1 MNIRSLLNSIK
12 LPTKFEKRTVLGRLT
27 YANIVGSIILVIGL
41 LLLLYTFES
50 SLGLVIGII
59 YISETWIIRFI
70 YLLII
75 ACIGGFLVSQGV
87 KVTGFS
93 RILAT
98 IFLFFGLGFLL
109 VILRTAQVFI

>member
-1 MNIRSLLNSIK
+1 MNIRSLWDSIK
-12 LPTKFEKRTVLGRLT
+12 LPTKIDGKTILGHLT

-41 LLLLYTFES
+41 LLPVYAFES

-70 YLLII
+70 YLLFL
-75 ACIGGFLVSQGV
+75 ACIGGFLVSTGIRV
-87 KVTGFS
+87 IGFS

-109 VILRTAQVFI
+109 VIFVLPGIY